1 MAFLT
6 GFLLVMLSLF
16 TLSNAHN
23 IQLKAHSRECF
34 HEILHKDD
42 KMTVTFQVGDR
53 EFGGSGNLDIDF
65 WVRTIILE
73 SYRTGHAMS
82 RMALGAGGRGGLRR
96 QNTSI
101 GSEEC

>member
-6 GFLLVMLSLF
+6 GFLLTILSFLA
-16 TLSNAHN
+16 LSNAHN

-34 HEILHKDD
+34 HEELHKDD

-65 WVRTIILE
+65 WVRTIL
-73 SYRTGHAMS
+73 SKS
-82 RMALGAGGRGGLRR
+82 FGGRHAINGMTWHEWGKH
-96 QNTSI
+96 
-101 GSEEC
+101 